1 MNWQEIEG
9 QWDQLKGRIRTK
21 WGKLTDDD
29 LSVIHGKYEEL
40 LGKLKERYGYAKERA
55 EQEVD
60 EFTRSFKKSS
70 KGTKKQDLESFPS
83 ELDL

>member
-1 MNWQEIEG
+1 MNWQEIEV

-29 LSVIHGKYEEL
+29 LMIIHGRYDQL

-55 EQEVD
+55 AREID
-60 EFTRSFKKSS
+60 EFTRSCKSKK
-70 KGTKKQDLESFPS
+70 KRDLDAFPS